1 MIGMIT
7 GFLNRLTRGG
17 LAFLIVGLVGIVGVI
32 DYLTG
37 FDVSVSF
44 FYLIPISIA
53 AWYMRRSR
61 GVYVSLACALI
72 WLGTN
77 SLTSP
82 GQGPSFYAQLWNAIV
97 RLGFFLV
104 VSNLLSSLHRSIEH
118 EKILARTD
126 FLTGVQNSRAFY
138 ERAGIELARA
148 RRYHRPV
155 SIAYL
160 DLDNFKELN
169 DRLGHTVGDDALRVI
184 GATMM
189 QQIRVSDLI
198 GRLGGDEF
206 VLLLP
211 ESGQEDACKAG
222 ARLHEQ
228 LTAEIARHGWSIS
241 VSMGVITC
249 ADAPSDINELITEA
263 DRLMYSVK
271 RSGKNAVRYKSI

>member
-1 MIGMIT
+1 
-7 GFLNRLTRGG
+7 
-17 LAFLIVGLVGIVGVI
+17 
-32 DYLTG
+32 
-37 FDVSVSF
+37 
-44 FYLIPISIA
+44 
-53 AWYMRRSR
+53 MRRSR

-82 GQGPSFYAQLWNAIV
+82 AQGPSFYAQLWNAIV

-104 VSNLLSSLHRSIEH
+104 VSNLLSSLHQSIEH
-118 EKILARTD
+118 EKTLARTD
-126 FLTGVQNSRAFY
+126 YLTGVQNSRAFY

-148 RRYHRPV
+148 RRYRRPV
-155 SIAYL
+155 SIAYI

-169 DRLGHTVGDDALRVI
+169 DRLGHTVGDEALRLI

-206 VLLLP
+206 TILLP
-211 ESGQEDACKAG
+211 ETGEEEACKAG
-222 ARLHEQ
+222 ARLHER
-228 LTAEIARHGWSIS
+228 LTAEIVRNGWPIS
-241 VSMGVITC
+241 LSMGVLTC
-249 ADAPSDINELITEA
+249 TDAPSDINWLITEA

-271 RSGKNAVRYKSI
+271 RSGKNAVRYKSM

>member
-1 MIGMIT
+1 MIGLAT
-7 GFLNRLTRGG
+7 RFLSRLPTKV
-17 LAFLIVGLVGIVGVI
+17 LALLIVGFVCIIGVV

-53 AWYMRRSR
+53 AWYMRRSV
-61 GVYVSLACALI
+61 GVYVSVACALI
-72 WLGTN
+72 WLVTN
-77 SLTSP
+77 SLT
-82 GQGPSFYAQLWNAIV
+82 PSTRELSLSVQMWNAGV

-104 VSNLLSSLHRSIEH
+104 VSNLLSSLHLSIEH
-118 EKILARTD
+118 EKMLARTD
-126 FLTGVQNSRAFY
+126 YLTGVQNSRAFY
-138 ERAGIELARA
+138 ERAGVELARA

-155 SIAYL
+155 SIAYI

-169 DRLGHTVGDDALRVI
+169 DRFGHSIGDEALLAI
-184 GATMM
+184 GATML

-206 VLLLP
+206 ALLLP
-211 ESGQEDACKAG
+211 EAGEEEACKAG
-222 ARLHEQ
+222 ERLHER

-241 VSMGVITC
+241 ISMGIMTC
-249 ADAPSDINELITEA
+249 ADAPSDINWLVMEA

-271 RSGKNAVRYKSI
+271 RSGKNAVRYKSM